1 MTECIAERQGRT
13 LIPQAL
19 AMLLLVWP
27 MSLEGQAQTND
38 STAPAQTASTDSLSV
53 VPGPRY
59 RAGWFHRWVLGTHY
73 RDLWTTPLEVEV
85 LDLDT
90 FAGGLKPTKRGGG
103 KETKSLR
110 FHGADGRDYALRSVE
125 KDPSPNLPAELRGT
139 AVAELVHDQISAG
152 HPVAPLVV
160 APLLQATGVLST
172 EPRLVVLRK
181 DDPRLGEFRTEF
193 GGMLG
198 VLEER
203 PEDSEEGAS
212 FAGATEVIS
221 SEKLLK
227 RLERG
232 PDDLPDARAFLS
244 ARLVDLFLGDW
255 DRHRDQWRW
264 ARFGDAKPRLWVAI
278 PRDRDQAF
286 ARYDGLLLTVARNTS
301 APQLVKFGP
310 KYPGMLGLTW
320 NGRELD
326 RRLLVSLERPVWDS
340 IAADL
345 QSHLT
350 DQVIEGAVSHLP
362 AEYHPLDSAR
372 LASALKQRRNQL
384 PYAARKFYEHLAGEV
399 EVHSTDADELVL
411 VDRVDGTHTDV
422 SVARRPE
429 DGSQGEPFFR
439 RRFDRKDT
447 KEVRIFLHG
456 GDDRVVVRGSS
467 GGVGVR
473 VVAGGG
479 KDELADSSRGG
490 PLMLY
495 ATDSNDSVLPGRH
508 VGVSRRPYHPKD
520 PAPRDWGNRLL
531 SQVWFTAGPDV
542 GVFLGTGFGL
552 THFGFRQDPFANR
565 TVLRAGYSTGA
576 STGRAD
582 LTFQRYWPNS
592 RLSANLVAR
601 ASGIDVLRFHGFG
614 NETSAEG
621 SNKFFRVNEADFLIK
636 PSLTIPLAS
645 RLNFTVGP
653 LLRYSST
660 DFEPNRFITI
670 ARPYGSGDFG
680 MLGGSGDLSF
690 DLRNRPVAATRG
702 FLVTAGGSFYPG
714 VWDVEE
720 AFGEV
725 HAEAAT
731 YLTAS
736 SAPFEPTLA
745 LRAGGKRV
753 WGRFPYQQA
762 AYIGGNSTVRLGR
775 ENRYAGDA
783 AVYAGAE
790 LRLFL
795 SKFYLFVPGRFGVFG
810 LGDVGRVYL
819 EGESSDVWH
828 AAGGGGV
835 WVSFL
840 DPANT
845 VSLALARGAERTG
858 VYFRVG
864 FGF

>member
-1 MTECIAERQGRT
+1 MECIAERQGGA
-13 LIPQAL
+13 LITQAL
-19 AMLLLVWP
+19 SVLLLVWP
-27 MSLEGQAQTND
+27 MSVEGQAPTSD
-38 STAPAQTASTDSLSV
+38 STPPTQPSSSDSLKV
-53 VPGPRY
+53 VPGARY
-59 RAGWFHRWVLGTHY
+59 RAGWFHRWFLGSHY
-73 RDLWTTPLEVEV
+73 RDLWTTSLEVEV
-85 LDLDT
+85 LDLDS

-103 KETKSLR
+103 TQTKSLR
-110 FHGADGRDYALRSVE
+110 FRGADGRDYAVRSVE
-125 KDPSPNLPAELRGT
+125 KDPSPNLPPELRGT

-160 APLLQATGVLST
+160 APLLKATGVLTT
-172 EPRLVVLRK
+172 EPRLVVIPK
-181 DDPRLGEFRTEF
+181 DDPRLGEFQAEF

-198 VLEER
+198 ILEER
-203 PEDSEEGAS
+203 PESSDEGAS

-221 SEKLLK
+221 SEKLFK
-227 RLERG
+227 RLEHG
-232 PDDLPDARAFLS
+232 PNDMVDVRAFLS

-255 DRHRDQWRW
+255 DRHQDQWRW
-264 ARFGDAKPRLWVAI
+264 ARFGDAKPRVWVPI

-286 ARYDGLLLTVARNTS
+286 ARYDGFLLTVARAS

-320 NGRELD
+320 NGRDLD
-326 RRLLVSLERPVWDS
+326 RRLLVGLERPVWDS

-345 QSHLT
+345 KSHLT
-350 DQVIEGAVSHLP
+350 DQVIEGAVNNLP
-362 AEYHPLDSAR
+362 PEYHPLDSAK
-372 LASALKQRRNQL
+372 LASSLKQRRNQL
-384 PYAARKFYEHLAGEV
+384 PEAARKFYRHLAGEV
-399 EVHSTDADELVL
+399 DVHTTDADELVV
-411 VDRVDGTHTDV
+411 VDRVDGSHTDV
-422 SVARRPE
+422 SVTRRPK

-439 RRFDRKDT
+439 RRFERKDT
-447 KEVRIFLHG
+447 KEVRLFLHG
-456 GDDRVVVRGSS
+456 GDDRVLLRGNS
-467 GGVGVR
+467 GGVRVR
-473 VVAGGG
+473 VIAGGG

-490 PLMLY
+490 PLTFY
-495 ATDSNDSVLPGRH
+495 TTNSDDSVLPGRH

-531 SQVWFTAGPDV
+531 SQVWFAGGPDV

-552 THFGFRQDPFANR
+552 THYGFRQDPFANR

-592 RLSANLVAR
+592 RLRANVLAR
-601 ASGIDVLRFHGFG
+601 ASGIEVLRFHGFG

-621 SNKFFRVNEADFLIK
+621 PSKFFRVNQTDFLLQ
-636 PSLTIPLAS
+636 PSLTIPLGS
-645 RLNFTVGP
+645 RLNFTAGP

-660 DFEPNRFITI
+660 KFDPDRFITI

-680 MLGGSGDLSF
+680 MLGGAGDFSL
-690 DLRNRPVAATRG
+690 DLRDRPVASTRG
-702 FLVTAGGSFYPG
+702 VLLTAGGSFYPAA
-714 VWDVEE
+714 WDVEE

-725 HAEAAT
+725 HGEAAT
-731 YLTAS
+731 YLTAR

-753 WGRFPYQQA
+753 WGRFPYQEA

-783 AVYAGAE
+783 SLYAGAE

-795 SKFYLFVPGRFGVFG
+795 TKFYLFVPGRFGIFG

-828 AAGGGGV
+828 AAGGGGI
-835 WVSFL
+835 WASFF

-845 VSLALARGAERTG
+845 ISLALARSAERTG

>member
-1 MTECIAERQGRT
+1 MECIAKRPGPL
-13 LIPQAL
+13 LIARVL
-19 AMLLLVWP
+19 AVLVLTWP
-27 MSLEGQAQTND
+27 MSLEGQVQVGD
-38 STAPAQTASTDSLSV
+38 STSPTHAAATETIRV

-59 RAGWFHRWVLGTHY
+59 RAGWFHRWFLGSHY

-85 LDLDT
+85 LDLDS

-103 KETKSLR
+103 TQTKSLR

-125 KDPSPNLPAELRGT
+125 KDPSPNLPPELRGT

-160 APLLQATGVLST
+160 APLLRATGVLNA

-181 DDPRLGEFRTEF
+181 EDPRLGEFRTEF
-193 GGMLG
+193 GGLLG
-198 VLEER
+198 FLEER
-203 PEDSEEGAS
+203 PENSDEGTS

-221 SEKLLK
+221 SEQLLK
-227 RLERG
+227 RLEHG
-232 PDDLPDARAFLS
+232 PNDQVDARAFLS
-244 ARLVDLFLGDW
+244 ARLMDLFLGDW

-286 ARYDGLLLTVARNTS
+286 ARYDGFLLMVARTT

-320 NGRELD
+320 NGRDLD
-326 RRLLVSLERPVWDS
+326 RRLLVGLERPVWDS
-340 IAADL
+340 IATQL
-345 QSHLT
+345 QSRLT
-350 DQVIEGAVSHLP
+350 DQVIEGAVNRLP
-362 AEYHPLDSAR
+362 AEYHRLDSAW
-372 LASALKQRRNQL
+372 LARALKQRRNEL
-384 PYAARKFYEHLAGEV
+384 PDAARKYYEHLAGEV
-399 EVHSTDADELVL
+399 EVHATDADELVV
-411 VDRVDGTHTDV
+411 VDRVDGRHTEV
-422 SVARRPE
+422 SVARRSE
-429 DGSQGEPFFR
+429 DAAQGEPFFR

-447 KEVRIFLHG
+447 KEVRLFLHG
-456 GDDRVVVRGSS
+456 GNDRAVVRGNS
-467 GGVGVR
+467 GGVRVR
-473 VVAGGG
+473 VIAGGG
-479 KDELADSSRGG
+479 QDELADSSRGG
-490 PLMLY
+490 PITLY
-495 ATDSNDSVLPGRH
+495 ATDPEDRVLPGRH
-508 VGVSRRPYHPKD
+508 VAVSRRPYHPRD
-520 PAPRDWGNRLL
+520 PAPRDWGHRWLA
-531 SQVWFTAGPDV
+531 QVWFAGGPDV
-542 GVFLGTGFGL
+542 GVFMGTGFGL
-552 THFGFRQDPFANR
+552 MHYGFRQDPFANHV
-565 TVLRAGYSTGA
+565 VLRAGYATGA

-592 RLSANLVAR
+592 RLRANLLAR

-621 SNKFFRVNEADFLIK
+621 SNKFFRVNEADYLFK

-645 RLNFTVGP
+645 RLDFTVGP

-660 DFEPNRFITI
+660 DFDPGRFITI
-670 ARPYGSGDFG
+670 TRPYGSGKFG
-680 MLGGSGDLSF
+680 MIGGSGDLSL
-690 DLRNRPVAATRG
+690 DLRNRRIAATHG
-702 FLVTAGGSFYPG
+702 FVLTAGGSFYPA

-720 AFGEV
+720 TFGEV
-725 HAEAAT
+725 HGEAAT
-731 YLTAS
+731 YLTAD
-736 SAPFEPTLA
+736 SAPLRPTLA

-753 WGRFPYQQA
+753 WGRFPYQEA

-775 ENRYAGDA
+775 EHRYAGDA

-795 SKFYLFVPGRFGVFG
+795 TKFYLFVPGKFGVFG
-810 LGDVGRVYL
+810 LGDVGRVFL

-828 AAGGGGV
+828 AAGGGGI
-835 WVSFL
+835 WMSFL
-840 DPANT
+840 DPVNT
-845 VSLALARGAERTG
+845 ISLALSKSAERTG

>member
-1 MTECIAERQGRT
+1 MECIAERQGRT
-13 LIPQAL
+13 LIPRAL
-19 AMLLLVWP
+19 ALLLLVCP
-27 MSLEGQAQTND
+27 MSLEAQGQSTD
-38 STAPAQTASTDSLSV
+38 STAPAQTASSESLRV

-59 RAGWFHRWVLGTHY
+59 RAGWFHRWFLGAHY
-73 RDLWTTPLEVEV
+73 RELWTTPLEVEV
-85 LDLDT
+85 LDLDS
-90 FAGGLKPTKRGGG
+90 FAGGLRPAKPGGG

-110 FHGADGRDYALRSVE
+110 FHGANGRDYALRSVE
-125 KDPSPNLPAELRGT
+125 KDPSPNLPPELRGT
-139 AVAELVHDQISAG
+139 AVADLVHDQVSAG

-160 APLLQATGVLST
+160 APLLEATGVLYA

-181 DDPRLGEFRTEF
+181 DDPRLGEFQAEF

-198 VLEER
+198 ILEER
-203 PEDSEEGAS
+203 PENSEDGTS

-227 RLERG
+227 RLEHG
-232 PDDLPDARAFLS
+232 PGDIVDARAFLS

-286 ARYDGLLLTVARNTS
+286 ARFDGFLLTVARAS

-326 RRLLVSLERPVWDS
+326 RRFLVGLERSVWDS
-340 IAADL
+340 VAADL
-345 QSHLT
+345 RSRLT
-350 DQVIEGAVSHLP
+350 DQVIEGAVNRLP
-362 AEYHPLDSAR
+362 AEYHRLDSAR
-372 LASALKQRRNQL
+372 LARALKQRRDRL
-384 PYAARKFYEHLAGEV
+384 PDATRKFYEHLAGEV
-399 EVHSTDADELVL
+399 EVHTTDVDELVV
-411 VDRVDGTHTDV
+411 VDRVDAGHTEV
-422 SVARRPE
+422 SVTRRAG
-429 DGSQGEPFFR
+429 DGAQGEPFFR

-447 KEVRIFLHG
+447 KEVRLFLHG
-456 GDDRVVVRGSS
+456 GDDRVVVRGNS
-467 GGVGVR
+467 GGVRVR
-473 VVAGGG
+473 VIAGGG
-479 KDELADSSRGG
+479 QEELADSSRGG
-490 PLMLY
+490 PLTLY
-495 ATDSNDSVLPGRH
+495 ATASKDSVLPGRH
-508 VGVSRRPYHPKD
+508 VAVSRRPYHPED
-520 PAPRDWGNRLL
+520 PAPRDWGHRLL
-531 SQVWFTAGPDV
+531 SQMWFTAGPDI
-542 GVFLGTGFGL
+542 GVFLGTGFAL
-552 THFGFRQDPFANR
+552 THFGFRQDPYANR
-565 TVLRAGYSTGA
+565 VVLRAGYATGA

-582 LTFQRYWPNS
+582 LAFQRYWPNS
-592 RLSANLVAR
+592 RLRANLVAR
-601 ASGIDVLRFHGFG
+601 ASGIEVLRFHGFG
-614 NETSAEG
+614 NETTAEG
-621 SNKFFRVNEADFLIK
+621 SNKFFRVNETDFLLK

-645 RLNFTVGP
+645 RFNFTVGP

-660 DFEPNRFITI
+660 DFDPNRFITI
-670 ARPYGSGDFG
+670 ARPYGSGKFG
-680 MLGGSGDLSF
+680 MLGGSGDFWL
-690 DLRNRPVAATRG
+690 DMRDRPVASTRG
-702 FLVTAGGSFYPG
+702 FLLTAGGSFYPAA
-714 VWDVEE
+714 WDVEE

-725 HAEAAT
+725 HGEAAT
-731 YLTAS
+731 YLTAR
-736 SAPFEPTLA
+736 SAPLQPTLA

-753 WGRFPYQQA
+753 WGRFPYQEA

-775 ENRYAGDA
+775 EHRYAGDA
-783 AVYAGAE
+783 SLYAGAE

-795 SKFYLFVPGRFGVFG
+795 TKFYLFVPGKFGVFG

-828 AAGGGGV
+828 AAAGGGI
-835 WVSFL
+835 WASFL